1 MLTLNGTASRR
12 SVPLV
17 TERLCASFGA
27 GGQGLLER
35 RGLKTEQ
42 NTRIYGQF

>member
-17 TERLCASFGA
+17 AERLCASFGTEGR
-27 GGQGLLER
+27 GGVGGGER
-35 RGLKTEQ
+35 KTEQ